1 MRSLR
6 SPGLWLRMTLFA
18 LVGSSPL
25 GSVSADEGKPSR
37 EPPSFR
43 RPALIE
49 FQGMITPML
58 EQFVR
63 RQLEVA
69 RQHEADVVILEID
82 SPGGLVDPS
91 FAIAQ
96 TLRAVD
102 WAPTIAFIPRE
113 ALSGAAVVALGCDEI
128 YLHPDA
134 YMGDVGVLIMGEDS
148 LFRYAEEKVRTNIA
162 HQLRELARANDR
174 PPALAEAMVN
184 MDLVVYHVSH
194 RQTGEETFMSQ
205 EELDAAE
212 DGPDW
217 ERGKPVFE
225 SREEYFL
232 QVSGQRATE
241 LQLAEGTASDRY
253 ELLDQLGIQG
263 ELNVLKPTA
272 VDTAVFL
279 LNLPLITGLL
289 FVVGLV
295 ALYVELSAPGIS
307 VGGLIAM
314 FCFALF
320 FWSRF
325 LGGTAEVLEV
335 LLFLSGV
342 VFLAVEVFVLPGFG
356 VSGVLGLLLMFLGVV
371 MASHHFVVPETPR
384 QLSALANTLLV
395 VTGSGVTFLVVA
407 TILSRHFG
415 MLPVLKRMVLQVESD
430 TAEAP
435 ETSTTSPGSTPVG
448 LPVRVGDQGRAQSA
462 LRPSGKARFQD
473 ELLDVMT
480 EGDFVEAG
488 RPVRIL
494 EIQGS
499 RIVVAEIDS

>member
-1 MRSLR
+1 MHALR
-6 SPGLWLRMTLFA
+6 SSGKWWRLTL
-18 LVGSSPL
+18 LVLMG
-25 GSVSADEGKPSR
+25 AMPSGAVPAVG
-37 EPPSFR
+37 EEAAEELTPWK
-43 RPALIE
+43 RPVLIE

-58 EQFVR
+58 EQFVS

-69 RQHEADVVILEID
+69 RQQQADVVILEIE
-82 SPGGLVDPS
+82 SPGGMVDPS

-96 TLRAVD
+96 TLRQVD
-102 WAPTIAFIPRE
+102 WARTIAFIPRE

-128 YLHPDA
+128 YLHPEA

-162 HQLRELARANDR
+162 HQLRELASARGR

-184 MDLVVYHVSH
+184 MELVVYQVTN
-194 RQTGEETFMSQ
+194 RQTGEQTFMSQ

-217 ERGKPVFE
+217 ERGVPVFE
-225 SREEYFL
+225 SREKYFL

-241 LQLAEGTASDRY
+241 LQLAEGTAGDRH

-263 ELNVLKPTA
+263 ELTVLKPTA

-314 FCFALF
+314 LCFALF

-325 LGGTAEVLEV
+325 LGGTAEILEV

-356 VSGVLGLLLMFLGVV
+356 VAGLLGLLLMFSGVV

-384 QLSALANTLLV
+384 QLSALAHTMLV
-395 VTGSGVTFLVVA
+395 VASSGITFLVVA
-407 TILSRHFG
+407 SFLSRYFG
-415 MLPVLKRMVLQVESD
+415 MLPVLNRLVLQ
-430 TAEAP
+430 AEGGS
-435 ETSTTSPGSTPVG
+435 ERSPRASSATQAALAGPSVG
-448 LPVRVGDQGRAQSA
+448 VGDLGRAHSA
-462 LRPSGKARFQD
+462 LRPAGKAWFQD

-480 EGDFVEAG
+480 DGDFVEAG
-488 RPVRIL
+488 RQVRIL

-499 RIVVAEIDS
+499 RIVVAEAEI

>member
-1 MRSLR
+1 MHALR
-6 SPGLWLRMTLFA
+6 SSGTWWRLTLPV
-18 LVGSSPL
+18 LVGAMLSGAVPAV
-25 GSVSADEGKPSR
+25 GGEAAE
-37 EPPSFR
+37 EPTSWK
-43 RPALIE
+43 RPVLIE
-49 FQGMITPML
+49 FQGMITPMR
-58 EQFVR
+58 EQFVS

-69 RQHEADVVILEID
+69 RQQQADVVILEIE
-82 SPGGLVDPS
+82 SPGGMVDPS

-96 TLRAVD
+96 MLRQVD
-102 WAPTIAFIPRE
+102 WARTLAFIPRE

-128 YLHPDA
+128 YLHPEA

-162 HQLRELARANDR
+162 HQLRELATARGR

-184 MDLVVYHVSH
+184 MDLVVYQVTN
-194 RQTGEETFMSQ
+194 RQTGQQTFMSQ

-217 ERGKPVFE
+217 ERGVPVFE
-225 SREEYFL
+225 SREKYFL

-241 LQLAEGTASDRY
+241 LQLAEGTAGDRH
-253 ELLDQLGIQG
+253 ELLEQLGIQA
-263 ELNVLKPTA
+263 ELTVLKPTA
-272 VDTAVFL
+272 VDAAVFL

-314 FCFALF
+314 LCFALF

-325 LGGTAEVLEV
+325 LGGTAEILEV

-356 VSGVLGLLLMFLGVV
+356 VAGLLGLLLMFSGVV

-384 QLSALANTLLV
+384 QLSALAHTMLV
-395 VTGSGVTFLVVA
+395 VASSGVIFLVVA
-407 TILSRHFG
+407 SFLSRYFG
-415 MLPVLKRMVLQVESD
+415 MLPVLNRLVLQ
-430 TAEAP
+430 AEGGS
-435 ETSTTSPGSTPVG
+435 ERSPRASSAGPAVLAGPSVG
-448 LPVRVGDQGRAQSA
+448 VGDSGRAHSA
-462 LRPSGKARFQD
+462 LRPAGKAWFGD

-480 EGDFVEAG
+480 DGDFVEAG
-488 RPVRIL
+488 RQVRIL

-499 RIVVAEIDS
+499 RIVVAEAEA